1 MGLATKRESKQLYLT
16 HREKQTQGGCQ
27 TDETKRYGPNERSE
41 QNPRKRAKQN
51 GDNQLIRYT
60 VQSTGYPDAPGTHWV
75 LQ

>member
-51 GDNQLIRYT
+51 GDNQLIRCSDQNT
-60 VQSTGYPDAPGTHWV
+60 IDLDSQRTH
-75 LQ
+75 